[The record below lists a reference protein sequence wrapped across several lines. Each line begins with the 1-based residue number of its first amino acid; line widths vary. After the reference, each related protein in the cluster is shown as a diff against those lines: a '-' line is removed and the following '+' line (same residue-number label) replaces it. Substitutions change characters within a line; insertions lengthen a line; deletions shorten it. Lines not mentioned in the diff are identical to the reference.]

1 MNDAIDPE
9 AVRARILERLAVL
22 EAVEPGGGTDGDVV
36 TLDQQRVGRLSRMD
50 ALQAQAMAGATDA
63 RRARERRRLRQALAR
78 IEAGTWGWWWV
89 AMKRSLPGAGIDPAA
104 GAASAVQAPRTAT
117 DRGRGSDMSLQEQ
130 EPIAARPQVRFAT
143 TSRVAIART

>member
-78 IEAGTWGWWWV
+78 IEAGTWGWCV
-89 AMKRSLPGAGIDPAA
+89 DCDEAIAPGRMAIDPAA
-104 GAASAVQAPRTAT
+104 ERCIGCA
-117 DRGRGSDMSLQEQ
+117 
-130 EPIAARPQVRFAT
+130 IAADGD
-143 TSRVAIART
+143 